1 MADSLKERAVHL
13 VVHEGWLLDRRQWD
27 EWLGLYR
34 EDAVYWLPCF
44 KDEHQLTE
52 DPEKELSL
60 VYYGSRA
67 GLEDRVFRLRTERSL
82 ASTPLPRTCHM
93 VSVVDCMVENDGS
106 VRVESNWTT
115 HSYKFEKATSFFG
128 TQTHI
133 LREDDDGELRITW
146 REVIVMNDMIPSVL
160 DIYSV

>member
-1 MADSLKERAVHL
+1 MISSIRGASSTAGMVCSNC
-13 VVHEGWLLDRRQWD
+13 GA
-27 EWLGLYR
+27 WLGPVLQNR
-34 EDAVYWLPCF
+34 VSIRP
-44 KDEHQLTE
+44 
-52 DPEKELSL
+52 PI
-60 VYYGSRA
+60 YYGNRA
-67 GLEDRVFRLRTERSL
+67 GLEDRVFRIRTERSL

-133 LREDDDGELRITW
+133 LREDDDGELRIAW